1 MKDKK
6 KILKRLALFMLFFT
20 LMTTVSADAAPTPIN
35 PDEESSVAERAEKY
49 SLDSYQS
56 YMLERKRWFQNLDI
70 ANWLNGGANLFF
82 DLNKIVY
89 SMFRTGIDLF
99 GNANVVNDYVSVFT
113 TYSKSIYDSL
123 YRDFGLTI
131 IIVMALYCLYL
142 YIMKSPQQAVKQ
154 FFAFSVVVI
163 MSMVWNNSATTI
175 IRDFNSLTEEVQGNL
190 IRTTSNAQS
199 SSAATPVTHAQ
210 NTLFELAIEEPFL
223 LMNFGMAN
231 RSDVISKYGVTS
243 ISSLL
248 FQGEWDEKKDEEI
261 EKFVEGMS
269 ENNVYMTTE
278 KAGWKFVVGFL
289 SPITTIVLGT
299 PILIIQVLNLLTGIM
314 ALVVAAFIGLA
325 MFISMIPRFRGAFLK
340 SLQTLIGLFGVRV
353 LLGISFM
360 MLVSVINVVRGVI
373 PSDGVA
379 NYLLQVIAITVTLVV
394 IWKNRDKIFK
404 MISGGMISST
414 DGGIWNKASAPFKK
428 KAKEAVKLGADVAGL
443 ATVGM
448 PLGEV
453 SGGHVADNVK
463 ENAYDIFADRQAFKQ
478 YEQEQQTQVALDDY
492 FNTVNH
498 VKGIIDDE
506 NQITSQ
512 QTDNIFEDDNFQ
524 HTPTEDVD
532 DLELDADGVHAEINE
547 LSADDVNSTNDGFEE
562 IETIEIEN
570 TKTENVEQA
579 EIQELEATD
588 VQQTNEDISPIET
601 IEIDHGEVENA
612 EQAKIQELEAT
623 DMQQT
628 NEDIVPID
636 TIEIDHGEMENVE
649 QAEIQELEVTDIQQT
664 NEEIIPIDKIEIQ
677 NEEIKNLEQSEN
689 PELEVP
695 AMQST
700 MGIDGLETEAQ
711 RAEALEPLSI
721 EGTNPEIALNSLETM
736 PEVKLGS
743 PIVSLEY
750 LDQQTNE
757 FFKQLEQETLIQN
770 NNMFETEIEM
780 SQVSG
785 VSEGV
790 EQPEQVIEKIGAD
803 NSLSFDFQE
812 EVKLP
817 EIDSKASFD
826 ALFAEVRGE

>member
-1 MKDKK
+1 MKNKK
-6 KILKRLALFMLFFT
+6 YFKWLALFLLFFT

-35 PDEESSVAERAEKY
+35 PDQESSVTDKAEQY

-56 YMLERKRWFQNLDI
+56 YMVENQRWFQSLDI

-82 DLNKIVY
+82 DLNKIVF

-99 GNANVVNDYVSVFT
+99 GNANVVNDYVSIFT
-113 TYSKSIYDSL
+113 TYSKSMYDSL

-142 YIMKSPQQAVKQ
+142 YIMKSPQQAMKQ
-154 FFAFSVVVI
+154 FFAFSAVVI

-199 SSAATPVTHAQ
+199 TNATTPVTHAQ

-223 LMNFGMAN
+223 LMNYGLAN
-231 RSDVISKYGVTS
+231 RSDVISDHGAIA

-248 FQGEWDEKKDEEI
+248 FQGERESEENDPTKGI
-261 EKFVEGMS
+261 VEEMAKT
-269 ENNVYMTTE
+269 NVYMTTE

-299 PILIIQVLNLLTGIM
+299 PILIIQVMNLLTGIM

-373 PSDGVA
+373 PADGVA

-404 MISGGMISST
+404 MISGGMISSA
-414 DGGIWNKASAPFKK
+414 DGGIWNKASAPIKK
-428 KAKEAVKLGADVAGL
+428 KAKDAVKLGADMAGL

-448 PLGEV
+448 PLDEV
-453 SGGHVADNVK
+453 GGHVAENAK

-478 YEQEQQTQVALDDY
+478 HEQDQQTQVAVDDY
-492 FNTVNH
+492 FGAVDRAESVIN
-498 VKGIIDDE
+498 DE
-506 NQITSQ
+506 KQSTNQSTETNLEDANYQ
-512 QTDNIFEDDNFQ
+512 QA
-524 HTPTEDVD
+524 PTEDINAYDVA
-532 DLELDADGVHAEINE
+532 LDADAVKAEINE
-547 LSADDVNSTNDGFEE
+547 LSADDVHSTSDDFEEIDALGIENAETENVEQVEINELEATDVQSTNDDSEP
-562 IETIEIEN
+562 IDTIEIDHAE
-570 TKTENVEQA
+570 TENVEQA

-588 VQQTNEDISPIET
+588 VQQTNGDIAPIDR
-601 IEIDHGEVENA
+601 IERQNA
-612 EQAKIQELEAT
+612 ET
-623 DMQQT
+623 
-628 NEDIVPID
+628 
-636 TIEIDHGEMENVE
+636 ENVE
-649 QAEIQELEVTDIQQT
+649 QAEINELEAADVQATGM
-664 NEEIIPIDKIEIQ
+664 E
-677 NEEIKNLEQSEN
+677 
-689 PELEVP
+689 
-695 AMQST
+695 
-700 MGIDGLETEAQ
+700 GGETEDRQ
-711 RAEALEPLSI
+711 AEALEPFVI
-721 EGTNPEIALNSLETM
+721 EGTNPEITLSPLETM
-736 PEVKLGS
+736 PEIELGS
-743 PIVSLEY
+743 PNVSMEY

-757 FFKQLEQETLIQN
+757 FFNHLENETLVQAN
-770 NNMFETEIEM
+770 NVFETENETNHM
-780 SQVSG
+780 SA
-785 VSEGV
+785 VSESV
-790 EQPEQVIEKIGAD
+790 EHPEQIVERIGV
-803 NSLSFDFQE
+803 DFQD
-812 EVKLP
+812 EVNQLAA
-817 EIDSKASFD
+817 DSKASFD

>member
-1 MKDKK
+1 MEIKK
-6 KILKRLALFMLFFT
+6 YFKWLALFLLFFT

-35 PDEESSVAERAEKY
+35 PDQESSVTDKAEQY

-56 YMLERKRWFQNLDI
+56 YMFERPRFFQNLDI

-113 TYSKSIYDSL
+113 AYSKSMYDSL

-131 IIVMALYCLYL
+131 IIAMALYCLYL
-142 YIMKSPQQAVKQ
+142 YIIRSPQQAAKQ
-154 FFAFSVVVI
+154 FFAFSAVVV

-199 SSAATPVTHAQ
+199 TNAATPVTHAQ

-231 RSDVISKYGVTS
+231 RSDVISEYEASTL
-243 ISSLL
+243 SSLL
-248 FQGEWDEKKDEEI
+248 FQGEWDEKKDEDI
-261 EKFVEGMS
+261 KDFVEEMADD
-269 ENNVYMTTE
+269 NVFMTTE

-299 PILIIQVLNLLTGIM
+299 PILIIQVLNLLTGVM

-325 MFISMIPRFRGAFLK
+325 MFISMIPKFRGAFLK

-373 PSDGVA
+373 PADGVA

-394 IWKNRDKIFK
+394 IWKNRDKIFR

-428 KAKEAVKLGADVAGL
+428 KAKDAVKLGADVAGMV
-443 ATVGM
+443 TVGM
-448 PLGEV
+448 PLSEV
-453 SGGHVADNVK
+453 GGHVAENVK

-478 YEQEQQTQVALDDY
+478 HEQDKHTQVAVDDY
-492 FNTVNH
+492 FDTVDRAKS
-498 VKGIIDDE
+498 VIDEE
-506 NQITSQ
+506 NQAKNQ
-512 QTDNIFEDDNFQ
+512 
-524 HTPTEDVD
+524 PTETTLEDVSYQQAATEEIYTD
-532 DLELDADGVHAEINE
+532 DVALDADAVQAEINE
-547 LSADDVNSTNDGFEE
+547 LMADDIHSTSDDFEEIDTLGVENAETENVEQAEINELEATDVQSTNDDSKGIDE
-562 IETIEIEN
+562 IEIDYAE
-570 TKTENVEQA
+570 TENVEQA

-588 VQQTNEDISPIET
+588 VQQTKEDI
-601 IEIDHGEVENA
+601 A
-612 EQAKIQELEAT
+612 
-623 DMQQT
+623 
-628 NEDIVPID
+628 PID
-636 TIEIDHGEMENVE
+636 TIEIQNAETENVE
-649 QAEIQELEVTDIQQT
+649 QTEINKLEVADVQATGVGFG
-664 NEEIIPIDKIEIQ
+664 NEERQAEV
-677 NEEIKNLEQSEN
+677 LESS
-689 PELEVP
+689 V
-695 AMQST
+695 
-700 MGIDGLETEAQ
+700 
-711 RAEALEPLSI
+711 I
-721 EGTNPEIALNSLETM
+721 EGTNPEITLNPLETM
-736 PEVKLGS
+736 PEIKLGS
-743 PIVSLEY
+743 PDVSMEY

-757 FFKQLEQETLIQN
+757 FFNHLENETLVQAN
-770 NNMFETEIEM
+770 NVFETETETNH
-780 SQVSG
+780 VSA
-785 VSEGV
+785 VSESV
-790 EQPEQVIEKIGAD
+790 EQPEQVFERIGV
-803 NSLSFDFQE
+803 DFQD
-812 EVKLP
+812 EVNQLAA
-817 EIDSKASFD
+817 DSKTSFD

>member
-1 MKDKK
+1 MEIKK
-6 KILKRLALFMLFFT
+6 YFKWLALFLLFFT

-35 PDEESSVAERAEKY
+35 PNEDATVVDKAEQY

-56 YMLERKRWFQNLDI
+56 YMFERPRFFQNLDI

-113 TYSKSIYDSL
+113 AYSKSMYDSL

-131 IIVMALYCLYL
+131 IIAMALYCLYL
-142 YIMKSPQQAVKQ
+142 YIIRSPQQAAKQ
-154 FFAFSVVVI
+154 FFAFSAVVV

-199 SSAATPVTHAQ
+199 TNAATPVTHAQ

-231 RSDVISKYGVTS
+231 RSDVISEYEASTL
-243 ISSLL
+243 SSLL
-248 FQGEWDEKKDEEI
+248 FQGEWDEKKDEDI
-261 EKFVEGMS
+261 KDFVEEMADD
-269 ENNVYMTTE
+269 NVFMTTE

-299 PILIIQVLNLLTGIM
+299 PILIIQVLNLLTGVM

-373 PSDGVA
+373 PADGVA

-404 MISGGMISST
+404 MISGGMISSA

-428 KAKEAVKLGADVAGL
+428 KAKDAVKLGADVAGM

-448 PLGEV
+448 PLSEV
-453 SGGHVADNVK
+453 GGHVAENVK

-478 YEQEQQTQVALDDY
+478 HEQDQYTQVAVDDY
-492 FNTVNH
+492 FDTVDRAKS
-498 VKGIIDDE
+498 VIDEE
-506 NQITSQ
+506 NQAKNQ
-512 QTDNIFEDDNFQ
+512 
-524 HTPTEDVD
+524 PTETTLEDVSYQQAATEEIYTD
-532 DLELDADGVHAEINE
+532 DVALDADAVQAEINE
-547 LSADDVNSTNDGFEE
+547 LTADDIHSTSDDFEEIDTLGVENAETENVEQAEINELEATDVQSTNDDSKGIDE
-562 IETIEIEN
+562 IEIDYAE
-570 TKTENVEQA
+570 TENVEQA

-588 VQQTNEDISPIET
+588 VQQTKEDI
-601 IEIDHGEVENA
+601 A
-612 EQAKIQELEAT
+612 
-623 DMQQT
+623 
-628 NEDIVPID
+628 PID
-636 TIEIDHGEMENVE
+636 TIEIQNAETENVE
-649 QAEIQELEVTDIQQT
+649 QTEINKLEVADVQATGVGFGT
-664 NEEIIPIDKIEIQ
+664 EERQAEV
-677 NEEIKNLEQSEN
+677 LESS
-689 PELEVP
+689 V
-695 AMQST
+695 
-700 MGIDGLETEAQ
+700 
-711 RAEALEPLSI
+711 I
-721 EGTNPEIALNSLETM
+721 EGTNPEITLNPLETM
-736 PEVKLGS
+736 PEIELGS
-743 PIVSLEY
+743 PDVSMEY

-757 FFKQLEQETLIQN
+757 FFNHLENETLVQAN
-770 NNMFETEIEM
+770 NVFETEIETNH
-780 SQVSG
+780 VSA
-785 VSEGV
+785 VSESV
-790 EQPEQVIEKIGAD
+790 EQPEQVFERIGV
-803 NSLSFDFQE
+803 DFQD
-812 EVKLP
+812 EVNQLAA
-817 EIDSKASFD
+817 DSKTSFD

>member
-1 MKDKK
+1 MKNKK
-6 KILKRLALFMLFFT
+6 YFKWLALFMLFFT

-35 PDEESSVAERAEKY
+35 PDQESSVTDKAEQY

-56 YMLERKRWFQNLDI
+56 YMVENQRWFQNLDI
-70 ANWLNGGANLFF
+70 ANWFNGGANLFF
-82 DLNKIVY
+82 DLNKIVF
-89 SMFRTGIDLF
+89 SMYRTGIDLL

-113 TYSKSIYDSL
+113 TYSKSMYDSL

-142 YIMKSPQQAVKQ
+142 YVMKSPQQAMKQ
-154 FFAFSVVVI
+154 FFAFSAVVI

-199 SSAATPVTHAQ
+199 TNAATPVTHAQ

-223 LMNFGMAN
+223 LMNYGMASK
-231 RSDVISKYGVTS
+231 SDVISAYDANA
-243 ISSLL
+243 ISSLM
-248 FQGEWDEKKDEEI
+248 FQGERGSNDDDPTEEFVKDLADR
-261 EKFVEGMS
+261 
-269 ENNVYMTTE
+269 NVYMTTE

-299 PILIIQVLNLLTGIM
+299 PILIIQVMNLLTGIM

-373 PSDGVA
+373 PADGVA

-414 DGGIWNKASAPFKK
+414 DGGIWNKASAPLKK
-428 KAKEAVKLGADVAGL
+428 KAKDAVKLGADVAGL

-453 SGGHVADNVK
+453 GGHVAENVK

-478 YEQEQQTQVALDDY
+478 HEQDKQTQVAVDDY
-492 FNTVNH
+492 FDTVDRA
-498 VKGIIDDE
+498 KSAIDEE
-506 NQITSQ
+506 NQATTQ
-512 QTDNIFEDDNFQ
+512 PTEAAFEDANYQ
-524 HTPTEDVD
+524 QAPTEEMDADEVALDVD
-532 DLELDADGVHAEINE
+532 AVQAEINE
-547 LSADDVNSTNDGFEE
+547 LSADDVHSTSDDFEEIDALEIENAETENVEQAEINELEKMDVQSTNDDSEP
-562 IETIEIEN
+562 IDTIEIDHAETEN
-570 TKTENVEQA
+570 VEQAEIQELEATDVQQTNDDSEPINTIEIDHAETENVEQA

-588 VQQTNEDISPIET
+588 VQQTNEDI
-601 IEIDHGEVENA
+601 
-612 EQAKIQELEAT
+612 
-623 DMQQT
+623 
-628 NEDIVPID
+628 VPID
-636 TIEIDHGEMENVE
+636 TIEIQNADTENVE
-649 QAEIQELEVTDIQQT
+649 QAEINELEAADVQATG
-664 NEEIIPIDKIEIQ
+664 
-677 NEEIKNLEQSEN
+677 
-689 PELEVP
+689 V
-695 AMQST
+695 
-700 MGIDGLETEAQ
+700 GFGTEDRQ
-711 RAEALEPLSI
+711 AEALEPSVI
-721 EGTNPEIALNSLETM
+721 EGTNPEITLNPLETM
-736 PEVKLGS
+736 PEIELGS
-743 PIVSLEY
+743 PDVSMEY

-757 FFKQLEQETLIQN
+757 FFNHLENETLVQAN
-770 NNMFETEIEM
+770 NVFETESETNH
-780 SQVSG
+780 VSA
-785 VSEGV
+785 VSESV
-790 EQPEQVIEKIGAD
+790 EQPEQVVERIGV
-803 NSLSFDFQE
+803 DFQE
-812 EVKLP
+812 EVNQLAA
-817 EIDSKASFD
+817 DSKASFD

>member
-1 MKDKK
+1 MKNKK
-6 KILKRLALFMLFFT
+6 YFKWLALFLLFFT

-35 PDEESSVAERAEKY
+35 PDQESSVTDKAEQY

-56 YMLERKRWFQNLDI
+56 YMVENQRWFQSLDI

-82 DLNKIVY
+82 DLNKIVF

-99 GNANVVNDYVSVFT
+99 GNANVVNDYVSIFT
-113 TYSKSIYDSL
+113 TYSKSMYDSL

-142 YIMKSPQQAVKQ
+142 YIMKSPQQAMKQ
-154 FFAFSVVVI
+154 FFAFSAVVI

-199 SSAATPVTHAQ
+199 TNATTPVTHAQ

-223 LMNFGMAN
+223 LMNYGLAN
-231 RSDVISKYGVTS
+231 RSDVISDHGAIA

-248 FQGEWDEKKDEEI
+248 FQGERESEENDPTKGI
-261 EKFVEGMS
+261 VEEMAKT
-269 ENNVYMTTE
+269 NVYMTTE

-299 PILIIQVLNLLTGIM
+299 PILIIQVMNLLTGIM

-373 PSDGVA
+373 PADGVA

-404 MISGGMISST
+404 MISGGMISSA
-414 DGGIWNKASAPFKK
+414 DGGIWNKASAPIKK
-428 KAKEAVKLGADVAGL
+428 KAKDAVKLGADMAGL

-448 PLGEV
+448 PLDEV
-453 SGGHVADNVK
+453 GGHVAENAK

-478 YEQEQQTQVALDDY
+478 HEQDQQTQVAVGDY
-492 FNTVNH
+492 FGAVDRAESVIN
-498 VKGIIDDE
+498 DE
-506 NQITSQ
+506 KQSTNQSTETNLEDANYQ
-512 QTDNIFEDDNFQ
+512 QA
-524 HTPTEDVD
+524 PTEDINAYDVA
-532 DLELDADGVHAEINE
+532 LDADAVKAEINE
-547 LSADDVNSTNDGFEE
+547 LSADDVHSTSDDFEEIDALGIENAETENVEQVEINELEATDVQSTNDDSEP
-562 IETIEIEN
+562 IDTIEIDHAE
-570 TKTENVEQA
+570 TENVEQA

-588 VQQTNEDISPIET
+588 VQQTNGDIAPIDR
-601 IEIDHGEVENA
+601 IERQNA
-612 EQAKIQELEAT
+612 ET
-623 DMQQT
+623 
-628 NEDIVPID
+628 
-636 TIEIDHGEMENVE
+636 ENVE
-649 QAEIQELEVTDIQQT
+649 QAEINELEAADVQATGM
-664 NEEIIPIDKIEIQ
+664 EG
-677 NEEIKNLEQSEN
+677 
-689 PELEVP
+689 V
-695 AMQST
+695 
-700 MGIDGLETEAQ
+700 ETEDRQ
-711 RAEALEPLSI
+711 AEALEPFVI
-721 EGTNPEIALNSLETM
+721 EGTNPEITLSPLETM
-736 PEVKLGS
+736 PEIELGS
-743 PIVSLEY
+743 PNVSMEY

-757 FFKQLEQETLIQN
+757 FFNHLENETLVQAN
-770 NNMFETEIEM
+770 NVFETEIETNH
-780 SQVSG
+780 VSA
-785 VSEGV
+785 VSESV
-790 EQPEQVIEKIGAD
+790 EHPEQVAERIGV
-803 NSLSFDFQE
+803 DFQD
-812 EVKLP
+812 EVNQLAA
-817 EIDSKASFD
+817 DSKASFD